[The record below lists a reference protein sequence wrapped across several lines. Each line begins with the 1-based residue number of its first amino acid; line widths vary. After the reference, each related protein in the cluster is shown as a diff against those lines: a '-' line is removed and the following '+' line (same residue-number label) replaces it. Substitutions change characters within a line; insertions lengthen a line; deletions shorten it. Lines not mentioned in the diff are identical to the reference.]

1 MNVDFL
7 VVGGGIVGV
16 SSAMQ
21 ILQDNPGRSLVL
33 LEKEAGVARHQTG
46 HNSGVIH
53 AGVYYQ
59 PGSLKAQF
67 CRVGSMATVAFC
79 EKHAIAY
86 ERCGKLLVATTPLE
100 LERMAAL
107 EARAAQNEIVVERL
121 EAATLREREPN
132 VAGLGALFVP
142 ASGIVNYGQVALAMA
157 GEIERMGGEIRFGAP
172 VASIAEEADAV
183 TVEAGGTTFRARTVV
198 VCGGLHADHLAQM
211 AGLDPAWRVVPFR
224 GEYYELPESKRQI
237 VKHLIYPIPDP
248 SLPFLGVHLTKIVD
262 GRMTVGPN
270 AVLAFA
276 REGYAKTSFSPRD
289 IAEMAS
295 FPGFWKLMKA
305 NLRSGIDEQ
314 LNSLSKERYA
324 ALCRKYCPDITADD
338 LLPYPSGVRAQVV
351 MPDGTLLHD
360 FLIEKTKRMVHV
372 CNAPSPA
379 ATSALPIGRRVADE
393 VAALRVN

>member
-21 ILQDNPGRSLVL
+21 ILQDNPGKSLVL

-46 HNSGVIH
+46 RNSGVIH
-53 AGVYYQ
+53 AGIYYQ

-67 CRVGSMATVAFC
+67 CRVGSRATVAFC
-79 EKHAIAY
+79 EKHDIPY

-100 LERMAAL
+100 MERMAAI
-107 EARAAQNEIVVERL
+107 EARSALNEITVERL
-121 EAATLREREPN
+121 DAAQLKEREPN

-142 ASGIVNYGQVALAMA
+142 ASGIVNYGQVTRAMA
-157 GEIERMGGEIRFGAP
+157 AEIERMGGEIRFGAEA
-172 VASIAEEADAV
+172 ASIVEDADAV
-183 TVEAGGTTFRARTVV
+183 TVEAGGGTFRARTVV
-198 VCGGLHADHLAQM
+198 VCAGLHADRLARM

-224 GEYYELPESKRQI
+224 GEYYELPESKWAI

-276 REGYAKTSFSPRD
+276 REGYSKTAFNPGD

-295 FPGFWKLMKA
+295 FPGFWKLMRKH
-305 NLRSGIDEQ
+305 LKSGFDEQ

-360 FLIEKTKRMVHV
+360 FMIEKTRRMVHV

-379 ATSALPIGRRVADE
+379 ATSALPIGRKVADE
-393 VAALRVN
+393 VAALQVN